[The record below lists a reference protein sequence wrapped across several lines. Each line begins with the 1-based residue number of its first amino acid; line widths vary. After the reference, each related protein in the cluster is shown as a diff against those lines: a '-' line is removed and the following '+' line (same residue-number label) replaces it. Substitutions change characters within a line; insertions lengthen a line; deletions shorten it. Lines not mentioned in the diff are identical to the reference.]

1 MTREPGG
8 SENAEKIR
16 QLLVEGDVERWDPI
30 AETLLHMAARRAHL
44 TGLVEPALREGR
56 WILCD
61 RFADSTEAYQGYGQG
76 VDREFIAYLRAR
88 VVGDFE
94 PDLTILLDIA
104 VERGLRRA
112 LSRGGAAR
120 YEQMDTSMHERI
132 RAGFLEMARNQA
144 DRFVIVNA
152 DRPIEVIETEIR
164 NCIDR
169 RFGLN

>member
-16 QLLVEGDVERWDPI
+16 QILVEGDVERWDPI
-30 AETLLHMAARRAHL
+30 AETLLHIAARRAHL
-44 TGLVEPALREGR
+44 TDLVEPALREGR
-56 WILCD
+56 WVLCD

-76 VDREFIAYLRAR
+76 VDRGFIAYLRAR
-88 VVGDFE
+88 VVGEFE

-120 YEQMDTSMHERI
+120 YEQMDISMHERI

-152 DRPIEVIETEIR
+152 DRPIDAIEAEIR